1 MSISI
6 LVAVSENNVIGR
18 DNRLPWRLSSDLRRF
33 KTLTMRHCVIMGRKT
48 WESIGRALPDRTSI
62 VVSRDPN
69 FQAAGALVANSLDAA
84 LRLAQGHRE
93 VFLIGGEEIFR
104 RGLEFADR
112 LYLTRVH
119 ATVEGDAYFPQFA
132 QEPKSLKDQAPYWRL
147 VFDER
152 HAADAKNDHDFSFQI
167 FERVP

>member
-6 LVAVSENNVIGR
+6 VVAVSENGVIGH
-18 DNRLPWRLSSDLRRF
+18 DNQLPWRLSADLKRF
-33 KTLTMRHCVIMGRKT
+33 KTLTTGHCVIMGRKT

-69 FQAAGALVANSLDAA
+69 FHLAGALSANSLDEA

-93 VFLIGGEEIFR
+93 IFLIGGEEIFR

-112 LYLTRVH
+112 IYLTRVH
-119 ATVEGDAYFPQFA
+119 ATVEGDVYFPQL
-132 QEPKSLKDQAPYWRL
+132 SKDLASHWRL
-147 VFDER
+147 VSDER

-167 FERVP
+167 FERTFS